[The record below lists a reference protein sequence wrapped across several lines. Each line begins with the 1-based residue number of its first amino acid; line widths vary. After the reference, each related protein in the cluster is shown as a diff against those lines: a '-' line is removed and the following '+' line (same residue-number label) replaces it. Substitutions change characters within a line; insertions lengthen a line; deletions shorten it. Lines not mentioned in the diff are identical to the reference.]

1 MIKVVNRKFISN
13 FFEKKKML
21 FFCLE
26 PIIFNIKFMT
36 SHSYN
41 QFVTQKYGK
50 KTYSNIINYQ
60 EKTRHLKLL
69 QQDIEIF
76 GQLEEE

>member
-1 MIKVVNRKFISN
+1 
-13 FFEKKKML
+13 
-21 FFCLE
+21 
-26 PIIFNIKFMT
+26 MT